1 MRHFSETPEAVD
13 FIAYQSWLSP
23 DDQPAP
29 RPYALPTAR
38 LTPALRPREAWRQ
51 IRDILRRTSFRRII
65 A

>member
-1 MRHFSETPEAVD
+1 MHHFSETPEAID
-13 FIAYQSWLSP
+13 FIAYQSWLAP

-38 LTPALRPREAWRQ
+38 LAPALRPREAWR
-51 IRDILRRTSFRRII
+51 S